1 VTASCIAG
9 RHCPINGQCAAAA
22 AAAAAVTAYRKEAN
36 RLANNGK
43 ERKDLYTA
51 NWDGAEYKGSKF
63 NILTVI
69 ALVSVLTPL
78 LGLVFAYTTF
88 GVLWG

>member
-1 VTASCIAG
+1 MTARSL
-9 RHCPINGQCAAAA
+9 INLFLLLLCCWGYQLE
-22 AAAAAVTAYRKEAN
+22 YRQEAN

-51 NWDGAEYKGSKF
+51 NWDGDKYKGSNF

-69 ALVSVLTPL
+69 AAISVMVPL
-78 LGLVFAYTTF
+78 AGLAFAYTTY